1 MKRYFII
8 NNKNEQIKL
17 KDIMVKLFEISFSI
31 VKNIIRI
38 CLQTFL
44 TVEILKLVNYILI
57 LASIANIMPVISNNI
72 KIRSITIINRLVL

>member
-57 LASIANIMPVISNNI
+57 LAIIANIMPVTSNNI

>member
-17 KDIMVKLFEISFSI
+17 KDIIVELFEILE
-31 VKNIIRI
+31 NIIRI

-44 TVEILKLVNYILI
+44 TVEILRLINYILI
-57 LASIANIMPVISNNI
+57 LASIANIMPVTSNNI